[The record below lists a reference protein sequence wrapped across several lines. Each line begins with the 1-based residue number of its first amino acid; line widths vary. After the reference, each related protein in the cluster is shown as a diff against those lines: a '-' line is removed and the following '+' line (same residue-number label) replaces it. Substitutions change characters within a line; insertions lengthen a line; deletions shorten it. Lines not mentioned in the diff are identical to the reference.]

1 MPTKLT
7 ANPNELTTKSSIKR
21 FVSRPSANLSVASI
35 IISMLISLQNLLA
48 SAAAQLGNICL
59 HEEYSIAKP
68 RQTLNFSKSVWESL
82 TRWPFT
88 RDCSK
93 QPHSKCQTVE
103 KHVYTIAQKTEG
115 ICNESV
121 KRLNDHKGKIKTGRV
136 SMVLQWLGRIP
147 TS

>member
-7 ANPNELTTKSSIKR
+7 ANPKELTTKSSINR
-21 FVSRPSANLSVASI
+21 FVSRPSANRSVASI
-35 IISMLISLQNLLA
+35 IISMLISLQTLLA
-48 SAAAQLGNICL
+48 SAAQLGNICL
-59 HEEYSIAKP
+59 HEKYSIAKP
-68 RQTLNFSKSVWESL
+68 RQTLNLSKSVWESL
-82 TRWPFT
+82 TWWPFT

-103 KHVYTIAQKTEG
+103 KHVYTIAQKAEG

-136 SMVLQWLGRIP
+136 SMVLQ
-147 TS
+147 